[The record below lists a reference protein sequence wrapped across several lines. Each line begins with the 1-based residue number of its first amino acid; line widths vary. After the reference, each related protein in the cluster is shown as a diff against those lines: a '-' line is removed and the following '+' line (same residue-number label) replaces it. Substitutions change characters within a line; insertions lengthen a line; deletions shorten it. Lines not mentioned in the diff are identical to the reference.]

1 MFNITKYATR
11 NSAVVK
17 LLMAICVV
25 GGIYAFISLGKRE
38 DSTFTIKSAVVT
50 CSYEGA
56 TPEEV
61 ERLVVEPLEREIR
74 TLRYL
79 DEIDSEAHFGYARL
93 VVKLRPDTPSSLTPQ
108 LWDELR
114 RKLSDVRPALP
125 HNVGVIEVADDF
137 GDVYGLYYALA
148 ADEGYTWM
156 QMREYAESI
165 EREIYHVEGVDK
177 VLISG
182 EQPYEVRI
190 TIKPATLAMFDLRPE
205 EIGRSIEQQS
215 ANIALGEVTSN
226 TLSIIIL
233 EGSPYTAIGDIE
245 NQLLTAV
252 DGKQYRLGD
261 IMQVELRQVT
271 PPSFIMRVDGQRA
284 IGIAVATSPD
294 EDVVA
299 VGREVEQTLRDIER
313 TLPSGLELRT
323 LYPENRIAEQA
334 TNNFLVN
341 LAESL
346 AIVILLVIIAMG
358 WRSGIVVGSSLLL
371 CVGATMLLMLP
382 FDQTL
387 NRTSLAGFIIAMGM
401 LVDNAIVVTDN
412 TSMLLLRGIPRHIA
426 VVKGATAPRTGLLI
440 ATLIAIISFLPLQLA
455 PSSVAEIIKPLFIV
469 VALSL
474 LISWLLSLTQVP
486 LMNLALLRPAT
497 QRDNDYERAAWFRP
511 IVAMLIRFRWVV
523 IVVVVALFALSVMSM
538 GQMPQNF
545 FPRLAKPMFRAD
557 VILPAGYDIA
567 TTDDHLLR
575 ITEWLHSQPEVRQ
588 VSTTAGGT
596 PPRYYLASGSY
607 AQQPNYG
614 NLLIEVGSHTECEDL
629 ERRLNE
635 WVTTAMPDVW
645 LRSSLFKLS
654 PVPDA
659 TIEFGFVGDN
669 IDTLSSLT
677 ERCMALMRS
686 CGEATNI
693 RCSWTNR
700 QPVYQPRYSQ
710 LKGQRIGV
718 DRQSMMQSVEMATRG
733 MTIGSIRRG
742 DQELSIR
749 LHTDLIASGDVE
761 ALATMPVFS
770 ARGDAYSIEQA
781 SAGFEFGFERPVI
794 KRIDGFR
801 VMMAQC
807 DPRPEVNTIEL
818 VGKLQR
824 LVTENITL
832 PEGYRIELY
841 GEEQSREESNAAL
854 ASQLPLTLMLIVLLL
869 VLLLGNYREPL
880 IILLTLPLIL
890 IGVVLALLI
899 AERPFDFFSLLG
911 LLGLVGMQIKSAVIL
926 VERIRE
932 LRAEGYSVDEAAAR
946 AAADRLTPV
955 VTAAATTVLGLIPL
969 LFDPMFGS
977 MATTIMGG
985 LIVATILVV
994 ALLPVVYSIFYRY
1007 KSNV

>member
-11 NSAVVK
+11 NDAVVK

-25 GGIYAFISLGKRE
+25 GGIYAFTSVGKRE

-50 CSYEGA
+50 CSYDGA

-79 DEIDSEAHFGYARL
+79 DEISSEAHFGRARL

-114 RKLSDVRPALP
+114 RKLSDIRPTLP
-125 HNVGVIEVADDF
+125 RNVGVINVADDF
-137 GDVYGLYYALA
+137 GDVYGLYYALV

-156 QMREYAESI
+156 QMREYAERI
-165 EREIYHVEGVDK
+165 EREMYHVEGVDK
-177 VLISG
+177 VQLSG
-182 EQPYEVRI
+182 EQPYEVLI

-215 ANIALGEVTSN
+215 ADIALGEVTSN
-226 TLSIIIL
+226 SLSIIIL
-233 EGSPYTAIGDIE
+233 EGSPYTTVSQIE
-245 NQLLTAV
+245 NQLLRAE

-284 IGIAVATSPD
+284 IGIAVATSSD
-294 EDVVA
+294 KDVVA
-299 VGREVEQTLRDIER
+299 VGREVERTLQDAGRA
-313 TLPSGLELRT
+313 LPSGLELRT

-334 TNNFLVN
+334 TNDFLVN

-346 AIVILLVIIAMG
+346 AIVILLVIITMG

-371 CVGATMLLMLP
+371 CVGATMLLMQP
-382 FDQTL
+382 FGQTL

-412 TSMLLLRGIPRHIA
+412 TSMLLRRGIPRHVA
-426 VVKGATAPRTGLLI
+426 VVKGATQPRTGLLI

-469 VALSL
+469 VTLSL
-474 LISWLLSLTQVP
+474 LTSWLLALTQVP
-486 LMNLALLRPAT
+486 LMNLTLLRPTT

-523 IVVVVALFALSVMSM
+523 VTIAVALFALSLMSID
-538 GQMPQNF
+538 QMPQNF
-545 FPRLAKPMFRAD
+545 FPKLSKPMFRAD
-557 VILPAGYDIA
+557 VILPAGYNIS
-567 TTDDHLLR
+567 TTDDHLR
-575 ITEWLHSQPEVRQ
+575 HITEWLHSQPEVKQ
-588 VSTTAGGT
+588 VSSTAGAT
-596 PPRYYLASGSY
+596 PPRYYLASSSY

-614 NLLIEVGSHTECEDL
+614 NLLIELHSYEQCEEV
-629 ERRLNE
+629 ERRMNE
-635 WVTTAMPDVW
+635 WVTATMPDVW

-654 PVPDA
+654 PVSDA

-669 IDTLSSLT
+669 IDTLSALT
-677 ERCMALMRS
+677 EHCMALMRS
-686 CGEATNI
+686 SGEATNI
-693 RCSWTNR
+693 RCSWANR
-700 QPVYQPRYSQ
+700 QPVYRPHYSQ

-718 DRQSMMQSVEMATRG
+718 GRQAMMQSVEMATRG
-733 MTIGSIRRG
+733 MAIGSIRRG
-742 DQELSIR
+742 DQELPIR
-749 LHTDLIASGDVE
+749 LHTNHITSGDVE
-761 ALATMPVFS
+761 ALSTMPVFS

-781 SAGFEFGFERPVI
+781 SAGFEFEFERPVI

-818 VGKLQR
+818 VGKLR
-824 LVTENITL
+824 DLVAQNITL
-832 PEGYRIELY
+832 PEGYHIELY

-854 ASQLPLTLMLIVLLL
+854 ASQLPLTLILIVLLL

-880 IILLTLPLIL
+880 VILLTLPLIL
-890 IGVVLALLI
+890 IGVVLALMV
-899 AERPFDFFSLLG
+899 AQRPFDFFSLLG

-932 LRAEGYSVDEAAAR
+932 LRSEGYSVDEAAAR

-969 LFDPMFGS
+969 LFDAMFGS